1 MTLNDW
7 NTANW
12 IRPKS
17 NVDKK
22 WVLVRKVFAGGG
34 AGAGAGGIQK
44 FFILVEECVVGGRWG
59 GGGERNSKLH
69 NLSTNGIFRITS
81 LIH

>member
-1 MTLNDW
+1 MCGW
-7 NTANW
+7 
-12 IRPKS
+12 
-17 NVDKK
+17 
-22 WVLVRKVFAGGG
+22 GGG
-34 AGAGAGGIQK
+34 GG
-44 FFILVEECVVGGRWG
+44 G